1 MTTSEKNSLLKQ
13 NTLCWLGA
21 LILPLIL
28 HFGLRHTQF
37 PWPLILPFLIFGLM
51 LVSNKLLAK
60 ASGEPTDNLDKNA
73 RR

>member
-1 MTTSEKNSLLKQ
+1 MTNSEKKNILKQ

-37 PWPLILPFLIFGLM
+37 PWPLILPVMLLGLM
-51 LVSNKLLAK
+51 LASNGLLTK
-60 ASGEPTDNLDKNA
+60 AIGKTTDDSGQ
-73 RR
+73 R